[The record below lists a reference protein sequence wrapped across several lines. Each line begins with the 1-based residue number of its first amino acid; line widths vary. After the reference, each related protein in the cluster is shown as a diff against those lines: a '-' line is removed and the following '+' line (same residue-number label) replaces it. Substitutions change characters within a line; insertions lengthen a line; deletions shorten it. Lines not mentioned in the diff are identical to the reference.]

1 MNENCPQ
8 LYGFYRHRQGDG
20 EVFAWCYKMDNLYFY
35 FAKSMEMEDTLHFS
49 QCTVED
55 FMQGGWV
62 GIRPS
67 QDEKALQYLAEGIF
81 DVLYKDIEK
90 FRCIDYIGTGSD
102 IIALMNAVGKMK
114 FIHKWFYELIFPF

>member
-1 MNENCPQ
+1 
-8 LYGFYRHRQGDG
+8 
-20 EVFAWCYKMDNLYFY
+20 MDNLYFY